1 MASAQLGTLVRDIQ
15 QLAAGRGS
23 QPRTDRLLLDDFAG
37 RRDEAAFAALVSRH
51 GPMVL
56 RVCRRVLGHEQ
67 DAEDAFQATFLVLA
81 RHTGSIRQRETVAS
95 WLHGVAYRTAM
106 KAKRS
111 AARRRKHEGR
121 LRAEPRPAVSPS
133 WDDVQAILDEEVQRL
148 APCFR
153 KAFVLCVLEGKAGPE
168 AAAEL
173 GCKEGTVKS
182 RVSRARQELR
192 RQLAR
197 RGIQLAPLL
206 AALSVAE
213 SAGRAS
219 VPAALARAAVR
230 SGLLAAAGDLAAGV
244 IPPHVAALAVGVTRA
259 MFVTK
264 TKLPALLLLAA
275 GLLSAACA
283 LALPAA
289 HPEEGTATT
298 PTAPAA
304 AAKQPPRDA
313 VTYSGQVVDPAG
325 SPVPGAKVYFLDAA
339 AKKRT
344 ASHEATTDAAGRFR
358 FAAAKPSA
366 ATKDE
371 TKSGAGAILF
381 ATAEGYGVGLAT
393 SKAAA
398 STPRE
403 EVRLQLA
410 RDDVPVAGRVLD
422 LQGKPIAGVRVRLR
436 GIRGPVGR
444 EDLTAFVEALK
455 ARNQAVTAHRELL
468 TGAAH
473 PEGLDLD
480 GCFPPVVTDDAGRF
494 RIGGVGRERV
504 ADLLIEGRGIETKY
518 VYAMTRKCA
527 AIQVPAL
534 SKALPFAALLFA
546 HYGATFDHV
555 AAPSRPIVG
564 VVRDRD
570 TGKPIAGVVVRK
582 QFFAG
587 CGVDERLQFQAV
599 TDKEGRYRLE
609 GMPGVPGHHLLAE
622 PPADQPYLM
631 AEKTTGSG
639 AALEPVAVD
648 FALKRGVWVSVRVKD
663 KRTGKPVR
671 CNYEYLAFGDNPRL
685 EEAPGLYT
693 KPLLENVAADGT
705 FRVAA
710 LPGRGM
716 IGVLAAAENQY
727 MRGRGIE
734 RIKGVTGE
742 TLLGMKP
749 RPTSPQQYHAV
760 VEVSPSAD
768 GGPVTT
774 EVALEPGQTLT
785 GTVLGP
791 DDKPLSG
798 ATLARLRVIN
808 TTRILEWPSKALETA
823 EFTVTGLEPG
833 ETRHLFFR
841 HNGKKLAGELVV
853 KAGQEGPLSV
863 KLKPWGT
870 LTGRVHNAEGN
881 PDRAMML
888 LPVQG
893 AELKKAMD
901 ILRVT
906 FLTPVQLDKEARFR
920 IEGLV
925 PGVQYNLVLQ
935 KSVYVYVVAEAGGR
949 NVKLK
954 PGETKDLGDVHVKP
968 LVE

>member
-1 MASAQLGTLVRDIQ
+1 MATAQLDTLVRDIQ
-15 QLAAGRGS
+15 QLAAGRRVGR
-23 QPRTDRLLLDDFAG
+23 PADRQLLDDFTT

-67 DAEDAFQATFLVLA
+67 DAEDSFQATFLVLA
-81 RHTGSIRQRETVAS
+81 RHAASIRQRETVAS

-106 KAKRS
+106 KAKRT
-111 AARRRKHEGR
+111 AARRRKHEGE
-121 LRAEPRPAVSPS
+121 LKAEAPPAVSPS
-133 WDDVQAILDEEVQRL
+133 WDDVRVVLDEEVQRL
-148 APCFR
+148 TPCFR
-153 KAFVLCVLEGKAGPE
+153 EAFVLCVLEGKAGQE

-197 RGIQLAPLL
+197 RGIHLAPLL

-219 VPAALARAAVR
+219 VPAALAHAAVR
-230 SGLLAAAGDLAAGV
+230 SGLLVAAGEAAAGV
-244 IPPHVAALAVGVTRA
+244 IPPQVAALAAVVTRA

-264 TKLPALLLLAA
+264 TKLAALLLLAA
-275 GLLSAACA
+275 GLLSAACV

-289 HPEEGTATT
+289 PQEKDTSAIAKT
-298 PTAPAA
+298 PAA
-304 AAKQPPRDA
+304 AAKHPLRDA

-325 SPVPGAKVYFLDAA
+325 LPVKGAKVYFIDAA

-344 ASHEATTDAAGRFR
+344 PSHEATTDAAGRFR
-358 FAAAKPSA
+358 FTIAKQSSV
-366 ATKDE
+366 TKGE
-371 TKSGAGAILF
+371 TKSGADTILF

-393 SKAAA
+393 SKAAT
-398 STPRE
+398 STSRE
-403 EVRLQLA
+403 EVKLQLA
-410 RDDVPVAGRVLD
+410 RDDEPVVGRVVD

-436 GIRGPVGR
+436 GIRRPVGD
-444 EDLTAFVEALK
+444 DLTAFIEALQTK
-455 ARNQAVTAHRELL
+455 KQALAAHRELL

-473 PEGLDLD
+473 SEGLDLD
-480 GCFPPVVTDDAGRF
+480 GCFRPAVTDDAGRF
-494 RIGGVGRERV
+494 RISGIGRERV

-534 SKALPFAALLFA
+534 SKALPFGALLFA

-555 AAPSRPIVG
+555 AAPSRPIAG

-570 TGKPIAGVVVRK
+570 TGKPITGVIVRK

-587 CGVDERLQFQAV
+587 YVADDRLQFQAV

-609 GMPGVPGHHLLAE
+609 GMPAAAGHQLLAE
-622 PPADQPYLM
+622 PPADQPYLR
-631 AEKTTGSG
+631 AEKATGG
-639 AALEPVAVD
+639 GNALESATVD

-671 CNYEYLAFGDNPRL
+671 CNYEYLAFGDNPHL
-685 EEAPGLYT
+685 EEALGLYT
-693 KPLLENVAADGT
+693 KPLPENVAADGT
-705 FRVAA
+705 FRIAA

-716 IGVLAAAENQY
+716 IGVLAAAESQY
-727 MRGRGIE
+727 IRGRGIE
-734 RIKGVTGE
+734 RIKGITGE

-760 VEVSPSAD
+760 VEVNPSAD
-768 GGPVTT
+768 GGHVTT

-823 EFTVTGLEPG
+823 EFTITGLEPG

-841 HNGKKLAGELVV
+841 HNGKKLAGDLVV
-853 KAGQEGPLSV
+853 KAGQEGSV
-863 KLKPWGT
+863 SVRLKPWGV

-881 PDRAMML
+881 PDRDMML

-906 FLTPVQLDKEARFR
+906 FLTPVQPYKEARFR

-925 PGVQYNLVLQ
+925 PGVPYNLVLQ